1 MAVQLLES
9 WLLGEQAKLQ
19 DNYRELNTLCLQDPQ
34 IIFAGD
40 SIVEYFPL
48 HELLASSKTMVNRG
62 IRGYQSSQLLEH
74 RSLHFFGQ
82 NLEKIF
88 LLIGTNDLGKEVPL
102 DQTLAN
108 LEQLFYLLQHDYP
121 LVEIKLLSILPVY
134 ESEETRAKL
143 YTRTNEGIRNMNQA
157 YASLAAAFP
166 QVEYLEVTEGLLD
179 DQGQLRADFTTDGLH
194 LTARGYASLAR
205 ALQAYLTV

>member
-9 WLLGEQAKLQ
+9 WLLQEQSKVQ
-19 DNYRELNTLCLQDPQ
+19 DKYRELNALCLREPE

-48 HELLASSKTMVNRG
+48 QELLLTSKTVANRG
-62 IRGYQSSQLLEH
+62 VRGYQSSQLLEH
-74 RSLHFFGQ
+74 RTLHFFGQ
-82 NLEKIF
+82 NLEQIV

-121 LVEIKLLSILPVY
+121 LVEITLLSVLPVF
-134 ESEETRAKL
+134 ESEETKSKL
-143 YTRTNEGIRNMNQA
+143 HTRSNPGIQKMNQA
-157 YASLAAAFP
+157 YEILAQRFP
-166 QVEYLEVTEGLLD
+166 QVNYVDVASALMDEH
-179 DQGQLRADFTTDGLH
+179 GQLKKSFTTDGLH
-194 LTARGYASLAR
+194 LTVAGYACLVK
-205 ALQAYLTV
+205 ALQPYLPR

>member
-9 WLLGEQAKLQ
+9 WLLQEQAKVQ
-19 DNYRELNTLCLQDPQ
+19 DKYRELNTLCLREPE

-48 HELLASSKTMVNRG
+48 QELLTTRKTVVNRG

-74 RSLHFFGQ
+74 RALHFFGK
-82 NLEKIF
+82 NLEMIF

-102 DQTLAN
+102 EETLAN
-108 LEQLFYLLQHDYP
+108 LEQLFYLLQHEYP

-134 ESEETRAKL
+134 ESEETRGTL
-143 YTRTNEGIRNMNQA
+143 YTRSNSEIQKMNHA
-157 YASLAAAFP
+157 YEQLAQRFL
-166 QVEYLEVTEGLLD
+166 QVEYVDVTGKLRDE
-179 DQGQLRADFTTDGLH
+179 QGQLREGFTTDGLH
-194 LTARGYASLAR
+194 LTVAGYANLAQI
-205 ALQAYLTV
+205 LQSYLPG